1 MNKKQFRI
9 KQESFLVSLLFI
21 LMGIMLH
28 CVNKVENLLQVK
40 GKRIL
45 LVVTTDYSSGALSA
59 INLENNETYNNL
71 LTLHQDS
78 TVRELDEIPYI
89 LEREGADN
97 IKRLDKNNNFK
108 VIYEESLRKNSDESI
123 NPHDIAK
130 INNETALVSAYNLS
144 ELRVINLSNGKLTDT
159 SLDVSS
165 YSSDATP
172 PDISQLLRVDD
183 FIYASLHDIVSENC
197 EERTVGCYMG
207 KIIASKNSRL
217 LKIDIS
223 DANNLSVAESLQI
236 PFKNLSNRLQ
246 LYSSGGELRIV
257 GAGIGSY
264 SSTTD
269 GGVVSYNINTNSFD
283 SSTFKE
289 EATSSMTGTQARNLT
304 QVIYVNDNKA
314 FALLS
319 NNSFKD
325 FIVVFNPATQTII
338 KELLGGE
345 NGGSYSTML
354 LDEGKLFISDRESTQ
369 PGIRIFNVETLE
381 EITINGPINVG
392 LPPASMVVIER
403 DEQ

>member
-9 KQESFLVSLLFI
+9 KQKSFLVSLLFI

-28 CVNKVENLLQVK
+28 CVNKVENLPQVK
-40 GKRIL
+40 SERVL

-78 TVRELDEIPYI
+78 TVKELDGIPYI

-108 VIYEESLRKNSDESI
+108 VIYEESLRKNSDESV

-172 PDISQLLRVDD
+172 PEVSQLLRVDD
-183 FIYASLHDIVSENC
+183 FIYASLHDLDE
-197 EERTVGCYMG
+197 GF
-207 KIIASKNSRL
+207 APQNSRL

-236 PFKNLSNRLQ
+236 PFKNLNSRLQ

-319 NNSFKD
+319 NNSSFKD